1 MDQQPPSLAL
11 QEEGVGVAGLKVLS
25 PVDLAGRQT
34 VAEHLRHIFLR
45 HLHAADAAA
54 VPQVVRP
61 VLKVVAVAALVV
73 HPGAAVALGLPLGVV
88 GTVVPLEVA
97 DAHPELPGGVLG
109 EVVGQPL
116 PVEPQAEAVP
126 ADQPAV
132 MIDGVEMLPEM
143 HGGLLRSEF
152 VQPSR
157 RWARVCPRGVSKPRA
172 RYIPSSQG
180 AQVTVRLA
188 MPSSRHQSRAA

>member
-1 MDQQPPSLAL
+1 MQQQAAVLAL
-11 QEEGVGVAGLKVLS
+11 QEEGIGVAGGEVLA
-25 PVDLAGRQT
+25 PVDLAGGQP
-34 VAEHLRHIFLR
+34 VAEHLRHVLLR

-73 HPGAAVALGLPLGVV
+73 HPGAAAALGLPLGVV
-88 GTVVPLEVA
+88 GAAVPLEVP

-109 EVVGQPL
+109 EVMSQAL

-126 ADQPAV
+126 ADQPPV

-143 HGGLLRSEF
+143 HGGFLRSDF
-152 VQPSR
+152 V
-157 RWARVCPRGVSKPRA
+157 
-172 RYIPSSQG
+172 
-180 AQVTVRLA
+180 
-188 MPSSRHQSRAA
+188 